1 MNIWDTT
8 GKGKFLTVNRGLVL
22 GANGAL
28 ICADLTKKF
37 DSVAFEQ
44 QLNGILENLDKKCAL
59 AIIGTIAGRTAIYHP
74 IRLVENCNMCSQF
87 IASNLRNIRYAL
99 ILLYSFEDNFAIQIQ
114 ILEKS

>member
-28 ICADLTKKF
+28 IYADLTKKF

-44 QLNGILENLDKKCAL
+44 
-59 AIIGTIAGRTAIYHP
+59 
-74 IRLVENCNMCSQF
+74 
-87 IASNLRNIRYAL
+87 
-99 ILLYSFEDNFAIQIQ
+99 
-114 ILEKS
+114 